1 MFDDKKRKQD
11 TQHPTGMEENS
22 RRNEFQKFYQ
32 LIQHYAGLSV
42 LTIVLSRE
50 RRVPEGQ
57 NRAIKPMVD
66 RLHKAFHIVWS
77 FYNFHPK
84 QIVNSDFF

>member
-50 RRVPEGQ
+50 RRVPEQ
-57 NRAIKPMVD
+57 S
-66 RLHKAFHIVWS
+66 HKA
-77 FYNFHPK
+77 YG
-84 QIVNSDFF
+84 